1 MEAAV
6 ATLTKPQTSAVRVDQ
21 ATGKPVRRGRF
32 DTLEKFIRWKPED
45 GYKYEW
51 NNGIIEKSP
60 KMVTPATFFI
70 VDKLVRL
77 AQTTTAY
84 SRGGQLITE
93 PGTMTS
99 ATQLRIPDMGFYTQE
114 QIATARKG
122 GFPMPAFAIEF
133 VSDHDAYK
141 KVLRKL
147 DEYFQA
153 GVRVVWLVF
162 PELERVYVHTSPVD
176 VTICQG
182 SRVCSAAPVAN
193 DFQIAAAEL
202 FA

>member
-1 MEAAV
+1 MEAAN
-6 ATLTKPQTSAVRVDQ
+6 AIL
-21 ATGKPVRRGRF
+21 GKPTLERPRSLPRVRKECF
-32 DTLEKFIRWKPED
+32 DTLEKFLRWKPED
-45 GYKYEW
+45 GFKYEW

-60 KMVTPATFFI
+60 KIIIPANFYI
-70 VDKLVRL
+70 VQRLERLV
-77 AQTTTAY
+77 QTTVAY
-84 SRGGQLITE
+84 STGAQLFTE

-114 QIATARKG
+114 QIQNARKS
-122 GFPMPAFAIEF
+122 GFPVPGFAVEF

-153 GVRVVWLVF
+153 GTKVIWLVF
-162 PELERVYVHTSPVD
+162 PELERVYVYTSPVD
-176 VTICQG
+176 VMICQG
-182 SRVCSAAPVAN
+182 ERVCSAAPVID
-193 DFQIAAAEL
+193 DFKISAADL